1 MKNYTFDYKL
11 LNEDHQQKN
20 QFIGRLQ
27 SSVAFISK
35 YVIANL
41 SKSTNKY
48 AFLYEIVV
56 DFLILLE

>member
-35 YVIANL
+35 ICYNEFKQI
-41 SKSTNKY
+41 
-48 AFLYEIVV
+48 
-56 DFLILLE
+56 DQ